1 MNSNISDLKITIR
14 DLVKDY
20 KNSDEDGVYGYDGKL
35 TIRPAFQREFV
46 YKDKQRDAVIDSVM
60 KGYPIGIMYWSL
72 DKDGNYECLDGQQR
86 TMSICEFV
94 SNKFS
99 VNINGHPKIFNNLT
113 EDEKNQI
120 LNYELLIYGFTGT
133 DSEKLEWFKRINTP
147 GVPINNQEL
156 LNAVYVGDWVTDA
169 KRYFSKRGCPA
180 VDKGKGYVDGKVD
193 RQEYLE
199 KVLSWAADK
208 DNLKDI
214 DVYMS
219 RHQNDKDANE
229 LWQYYQDVINW
240 ADKLFPEVDRRLTIK
255 QEWGYLYNKY
265 KLRLNKEY
273 NTNKLKEYIDK
284 LVEDGEVTN
293 QSGIIPYVLS
303 DKTPSD
309 EKYLSIRAF
318 SIGDKRR
325 KYNEQTRDANIN
337 KLSNCP
343 FCAKAG
349 IKKIYLFDEMQG
361 DHIVPWS
368 LGGKTSIENLQMLCR
383 RCNNTKRDK

>member
-1 MNSNISDLKITIR
+1 M
-14 DLVKDY
+14 
-20 KNSDEDGVYGYDGKL
+20 
-35 TIRPAFQREFV
+35 
-46 YKDKQRDAVIDSVM
+46 
-60 KGYPIGIMYWSL
+60 
-72 DKDGNYECLDGQQR
+72 
-86 TMSICEFV
+86 
-94 SNKFS
+94 
-99 VNINGHPKIFNNLT
+99 
-113 EDEKNQI
+113 
-120 LNYELLIYGFTGT
+120 
-133 DSEKLEWFKRINTP
+133 
-147 GVPINNQEL
+147 
-156 LNAVYVGDWVTDA
+156 
-169 KRYFSKRGCPA
+169 
-180 VDKGKGYVDGKVD
+180 
-193 RQEYLE
+193 
-199 KVLSWAADK
+199 LSWVADK

-240 ADKLFPEVDRRLTIK
+240 ADKLFPDIGRRLTIK

-265 KLRLNKEY
+265 KHKGY
-273 NTNKLKEYIDK
+273 NTNELKEYIDK

-337 KLSNCP
+337 KLSNCQ

>member
-14 DLVKDY
+14 DLVKGY

-35 TIRPAFQREFV
+35 IIRPAFQREFV

-60 KGYPIGIMYWSL
+60 KGYPIGVMYWSL
-72 DKDGNYECLDGQQR
+72 DKNGNYECLDGQQR

-120 LNYELLIYGFTGT
+120 LDYELLIYGFTGT

-156 LNAVYVGDWVTDA
+156 LNAVYAGKWLTDA
-169 KRYFSKRGCPA
+169 KRYFSKRDCPA
-180 VDKGKGYVDGKVD
+180 VNKGKDYVKLTAD

-199 KVLSWAADK
+199 KVLSWVADR
-208 DNLKDI
+208 DGLKGI

-219 RHQNDKDANE
+219 IHQNDADANE
-229 LWQYYQDVINW
+229 LWQYYVDVINW
-240 ADKLFPEVDRRLTIK
+240 AEKHFSGVDKRLTCK
-255 QEWGYLYNKY
+255 QDWGCLYNKY
-265 KLRLNKEY
+265 KDKFY
-273 NTNKLKEYIDK
+273 NTNELKREIDK
-284 LVEDGEVTN
+284 LSEDGEVTN

-325 KYNEQTRDANIN
+325 KYNEQTKDAKAKGI
-337 KLSNCP
+337 SNCP
-343 FCAKAG
+343 MCAKSDT
-349 IKKIYLFDEMQG
+349 IKRIYLFDEMQG

-368 LGGKTSIENLQMLCR
+368 RGGKTNIENLQMLCR
-383 RCNNTKRDK
+383 RCNNSKRDK

>member
-14 DLVKDY
+14 DLVKGY

-60 KGYPIGIMYWSL
+60 KGYPIGVMYWSL
-72 DKDGNYECLDGQQR
+72 DKSGNYECLDGQQR

-113 EDEKNQI
+113 EDEKNKI
-120 LNYELLIYGFTGT
+120 LDYELLIYGFTGT

-156 LNAVYVGDWVTDA
+156 LNAVYAGKWLTDA
-169 KRYFSKRGCPA
+169 KCYFSKRDCPA
-180 VDKGKGYVDGKVD
+180 VNKGKDYVKLVVD

-199 KVLSWAADK
+199 KVLSWVADR
-208 DNLKDI
+208 DGLKGI

-219 RHQNDKDANE
+219 IHQNDADANE
-229 LWQYYQDVINW
+229 LWQYYVDVINW
-240 ADKLFPEVDRRLTIK
+240 AEKHFSGVDKRLTCK
-255 QEWGYLYNKY
+255 QDWGCLYNKY
-265 KLRLNKEY
+265 KDKFY
-273 NTNKLKEYIDK
+273 NTNELKREIDK
-284 LVEDGEVTN
+284 LSEDGEVTN

-303 DKTPSD
+303 DRTPSD

-318 SIGDKRR
+318 SIGDKRN
-325 KYNEQTRDANIN
+325 KYNEQTRDAKAKGI
-337 KLSNCP
+337 SNCP
-343 FCAKAG
+343 MCGKAG

-361 DHIVPWS
+361 DHIIPWS
-368 LGGKTSIENLQMLCR
+368 QGGKTSIENLQMLCR
-383 RCNNTKRDK
+383 RCNNSKRDK